1 MRDRASLGSPFRVH
15 ISSSCGFPPISGGND
30 PLMRRFPSTRAQVL
44 TAALLAAALAVAAVT
59 ANRGNW
65 DLRTGAML
73 LVFAVAS
80 DQMAMRIRSSRVQVS
95 GSFLAIVVA
104 VVLL

>member
-1 MRDRASLGSPFRVH
+1 
-15 ISSSCGFPPISGGND
+15 
-30 PLMRRFPSTRAQVL
+30 MRRSPSQRAEVL
-44 TAALLAAALAVAAVT
+44 TAALLAVAVAGAGLT
-59 ANRGNW
+59 ADKGNW
-65 DLRTGAML
+65 DLTTAAML

-104 VVLL
+104 VVLLGGAPAAAIALLTIAAGGLRGRDARRFLLP